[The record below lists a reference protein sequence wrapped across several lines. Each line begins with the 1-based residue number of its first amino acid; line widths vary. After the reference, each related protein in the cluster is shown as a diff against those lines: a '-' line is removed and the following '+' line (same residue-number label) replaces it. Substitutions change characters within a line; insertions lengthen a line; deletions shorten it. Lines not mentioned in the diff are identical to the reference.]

1 MNALQSRPRMLLCVV
16 AVLFNLTQAGAVSLV
31 YDNSTGDLN
40 YNVKASTYEVAD
52 QIILGGTDRSLACFG
67 FEYYY
72 TSANT
77 SANTAANTAQVQVRF
92 YLNDG
97 PPFSRTIKGSKTPGT
112 VFYDSGLFNVCP
124 TDRSTLW
131 LKDFGS
137 GAAVPL
143 TIDLPD
149 SFSWS
154 VKFTGLGADEHAGVT
169 VYNGLEVGNN
179 YNDYWVKK
187 DRGWTLGYYKDRTTG
202 KMVPMN
208 FAAQIYAKS
217 VPEPTGSLAFL
228 IASLALVPLFRRR
241 HGA

>member
-1 MNALQSRPRMLLCVV
+1 MKALPSRPRMLLCVV
-16 AVLFNLTQAGAVSLV
+16 AVLLNLTQAGAVSLV
-31 YDNSTGDLN
+31 YDNSTVDLN

-67 FEYYY
+67 FEYY
-72 TSANT
+72 NT
-77 SANTAANTAQVQVRF
+77 SDSAVEAQVRF

-97 PPFSRTIKGSKTPGT
+97 KAFRGIAGWETPGT
-112 VFYDSGLFNVCP
+112 VFYDSGLFEVGK

-131 LKDFGS
+131 LKDFVC

-143 TIDLPD
+143 SMDLPD

-187 DRGWTLGYYKDRTTG
+187 DRGWTLGYYKDG
-202 KMVPMN
+202 DKVVPMN

-217 VPEPTGSLAFL
+217 VPEPTGALAIL
-228 IASLALVPLFRRR
+228 IAGLVFAPWLHRR
-241 HGA
+241 HCA